1 MTTCCEKKKIRTE
14 AEKKALLNRLSRIEG
29 QVRGLKNMV
38 ENDAYCVDVMTQ
50 TTAVRAALQAFLG
63 EMLSTHLETCV
74 ADELRAGHDDVIDEL
89 VSLLKKIN

>member
-1 MTTCCEKKKIRTE
+1 MTTCCEKKKLRTE

-50 TTAVRAALQAFLG
+50 TTAVRAALSAFLG
-63 EMLSTHLETCV
+63 EMLSTHLQTCV
-74 ADELRAGHDDVIDEL
+74 TENLRAGNDEVIDEL
-89 VSLLKKIN
+89 VTLLKKMN

>member
-1 MTTCCEKKKIRTE
+1 MTCCEKKKLRTE
-14 AEKKALLNRLSRIEG
+14 AEKKALINRLSRIEG

-50 TTAVRAALQAFLG
+50 TTAVRAALSAFLG
-63 EMLSTHLETCV
+63 EMLSTHLQTCV
-74 ADELRAGHDDVIDEL
+74 AENLRAGNDEVIEEL